1 MRNKLSF
8 IVKIVCALAV
18 LATSTL
24 VLTGCTYK
32 TYNLLGVLESTDGE
46 SGTVKKLIDFTDED
60 KEKYDSI
67 MSFKDYSITLKKDDT
82 FVITYT
88 ISSTEDE
95 EIIYKRKGRFE
106 LDGKKLKMYFK
117 REDGTE
123 KLENYQYIDGKIV
136 YIVNDIYLVFA

>member
-18 LATSTL
+18 VATSTL

-32 TYNLLGVLESTDGE
+32 TYNLLGVLESTDGK
-46 SGTVKKLIDFTDED
+46 SGAVKKLIDFTDED

-106 LDGKKLKMYFK
+106 LDGKELKMYFK

>member
-18 LATSTL
+18 VATSTL

-106 LDGKKLKMYFK
+106 LDGKKLKLYFK

>member
-18 LATSTL
+18 VATSTL

-106 LDGKKLKMYFK
+106 LDGKELKMYFK

>member
-18 LATSTL
+18 VATSTL

>member
-18 LATSTL
+18 VATSTL

-106 LDGKKLKMYFK
+106 LDGKQLKMYFK